1 MLVLGGR
8 GRQRR
13 GPGGWVGSGAG
24 GREKEQCGRAHWL
37 ASVWRAGRNGR
48 PSVVPPGP
56 RAEMARKWRAQGYGT
71 RGVGTGNGA
80 TAAAAGGDGTA
91 RPWLDAGRST
101 PVSLRAL
108 RHSSRDRKST
118 RLNSS
123 H

>member
-1 MLVLGGR
+1 MCALVTEF
-8 GRQRR
+8 RR
-13 GPGGWVGSGAG
+13 VLFRS
-24 GREKEQCGRAHWL
+24 L
-37 ASVWRAGRNGR
+37 ASVSRAGLNGR

-56 RAEMARKWRAQGYGT
+56 LAEMARKLRAQGYGT